1 MCDLSW
7 LLVNRTF
14 TISSWQYLI
23 EDKARA
29 YNNIDEVLM
38 DIKPSL
44 QCQDCICWLSWPWS
58 LVI

>member
-44 QCQDCICWLSWPWS
+44 QCQDCSCWLS
-58 LVI
+58 